1 MSADR
6 GQFSSK
12 LGFILAAA
20 GSAVGLGNLAAFPV
34 GAAKNGGAA
43 FLVLYLVF
51 VAFICFPIMMA
62 ELSMGRKTKSNPIGA
77 FNQLS
82 GNDAAWGFAGKLAVI
97 TPFMI
102 GVFYLVLTVWVMGY
116 FIETAF
122 GNLETL
128 ATAGSFGTF
137 ITGNSLFFYVFIVVA
152 IMFVILKGGVKD
164 GIEKTAKILMPMLAI
179 MLILLTVFVL
189 TLDNASAGIS
199 FYLVPDFSKMS
210 GAVVSGALS
219 QAFFSLSLGMGI
231 LITYGSYLSKES
243 DIVDSAKLVAISDSA
258 IAFFAGLLILP
269 AIFSFNPNVT
279 GAELS
284 ESSVGLIFNFL
295 PQVFMSMQGA
305 IGYVG
310 ASIVAAIFFL
320 AVFFAAITSIVSLI
334 EVPVAHF
341 VDDKGYDRQKSLTTV
356 MIAMVV
362 LSLMA
367 LASFG
372 MIPALG
378 SLPGYG
384 GAETKSFFDY
394 IIDMFYETILPLI
407 GFIVC
412 IFTAYRWKV
421 SGLAE
426 EISSGNSSFAG
437 SVLQKYVDFS
447 IGTIIPVFVFFVF
460 ISTVLR
466 IYFGFDLV
474 AAIF

>member
-43 FLVLYLVF
+43 FLILYLVF
-51 VAFICFPIMMA
+51 VVFICFPIMIS
-62 ELSMGRKTKSNPIGA
+62 ELSIGRKTKSNPIGA
-77 FNQLS
+77 FDQLS
-82 GNDAAWGFAGKLAVI
+82 GGDALWKSAGKLAVI

-116 FIETAF
+116 F
-122 GNLETL
+122 LETVLGRLDFL
-128 ATAGSFGTF
+128 ATSGSFSEF
-137 ITGNSLFFYVFIVVA
+137 ITSPLLFVFVFIVVI
-152 IMFVILKGGVKD
+152 IMYFILNGGVKN
-164 GIEKTAKILMPMLAI
+164 GIEKAAKILMPMLAI
-179 MLILLTVFVL
+179 MLVLLTIFVL

-199 FYLVPDFSKMS
+199 FYLVPDFTKLN
-210 GAVVSGALS
+210 GAVISGALS

-243 DIVDSAKLVAISDSA
+243 DIIDSAKLVAISDSA

-269 AIFSFNPNVT
+269 AIFSFNPNIT
-279 GAELS
+279 GSELS
-284 ESSVGLIFNFL
+284 ESSVSLIFVFL

-310 ASIVAAIFFL
+310 ASIVAATFFL

-334 EVPVAHF
+334 EVPVAHY
-341 VDDKGYDRQKSLTTV
+341 VDDKGMDRKKSLIMVMAATV
-356 MIAMVV
+356 A
-362 LSLMA
+362 LSLLA

-372 MIPALG
+372 MVPALAN
-378 SLPGYG
+378 LPGYG
-384 GAETKSFFDY
+384 GAEAKSFFDY

-412 IFTAYRWKV
+412 VFTAYRWKTHN
-421 SGLAE
+421 LAE

-437 SVLQKYVDFS
+437 SFLQKYVNFS
-447 IGTIIPVFVFFVF
+447 MGTLIPVFVFFVF

-466 IYFGFDLV
+466 IYFGIDLV
-474 AAIF
+474 TILF